1 MMKVGLYDS
10 YMTSDD
16 KPFAENINDALLLSN
31 VFDMTV
37 NVKAPLMFSNKTWI
51 NTRSPRKCS
60 VSILTLK
67 EGLPNGV
74 TVGTDSETGDSILSG
89 TGTVE
94 LSWYPNFNSFGK
106 FKSIT
111 WESEGNVS
119 VNLKTSNGVI
129 IASNISNG
137 VIENQSTELR
147 TLQEIVIELVLNNAT
162 LKSVEVIM
170 ENKSQN
176 RYGAEVSIPNVS
188 GLSEI
193 LDSYDNDISTI
204 NDNITNIDNAISTSD
219 WIYLYQSA
227 NNPFCE
233 AYVYLRKYNGFLEIQ
248 GTFNRQGTGVHKL
261 TVEIPEDLRFTPKAT
276 TTSRYYTFPLIS
288 TGYFIGNFNGE
299 RIYFSYDTSVS
310 GTQVTHYFY
319 GLYPID

>member
-1 MMKVGLYDS
+1 MALYDN
-10 YMTSDD
+10 YFTNED
-16 KPFAENINDALLLSN
+16 KPFAENLNDALLLSN

-37 NVKAPLMFSNKTWI
+37 NVEAPLMFSNKTWV
-51 NTRSPRKCS
+51 NTTSPRKCS

-67 EGLPNGV
+67 KGLPSGV
-74 TVGTDSETGDSILSG
+74 TVGTDSETGNSTLTG

-106 FKSIT
+106 FKSIN
-111 WESEGNVS
+111 WEADGDIT
-119 VNLKTSNGVI
+119 VNLKTSNGVT
-129 IASNISNG
+129 IASNIDKG
-137 VIENQSTELR
+137 VIENQSSELR
-147 TLQEIVIELVLNNAT
+147 TLQEIVIEVVFDNAT
-162 LKSVEVIM
+162 LKSLTVTM

-193 LDSYDNDISTI
+193 LNSYDNDISTI
-204 NDNITNIDNAISTSD
+204 NENITNIDNTEWVS
-219 WIYLYQSA
+219 LYQSA

-248 GTFNRQGTGVHKL
+248 GTFNRQGSGVHTL

-276 TTSRYYTFPLIS
+276 TTSRYYEFPLIS
-288 TGYFIGNFNGE
+288 TKFFIGRFNGE